1 MSLRMSFKKSKL
13 FFHKTKSV
21 ESSNIVKPEKTVKK
35 LNRMDDHQN
44 SFEKRPS
51 LSVSLSNSIREL
63 NHIHDEVHEAE
74 STLGMLFIFISHI
87 TVWAKNRKIVQ

>member
-51 LSVSLSNSIREL
+51 LSESLSNSIREL
-63 NHIHDEVHEAE
+63 NHIHDEVQEAE
-74 STLGMLFIFISHI
+74 STLGKLFIFFNHI
-87 TVWAKNRKIVQ
+87 IVG